1 MNFKDKVALITGASR
16 GIGSSI
22 AYDLASHNC
31 NICINYNKSF
41 KEATNLKEK
50 IEKEFNVK
58 VLIIKADITKEEEI
72 INMVNTVIKEFNR
85 IDILVNNAGIAI
97 DSIIEDKNI
106 DNFHKILDTNLIG
119 PFLISREVAKHML
132 NQKKGSI
139 INIAS
144 TNGIDAYYSYSLD
157 YDASK
162 AGLISLTHNLSEI
175 YAPYIRVNAVAPGW
189 VNTDMN
195 KELDEEYIKEEE
207 KNIYLNRFANPDEIA
222 KVVTFLAS
230 PDASYINN
238 EVIRVDGGTRH
249 A

>member
-1 MNFKDKVALITGASR
+1 MDFTNKVALITGASK
-16 GIGSSI
+16 GIGASI

-31 NICINYNKSF
+31 NICINYNNSYDKAL
-41 KEATNLKEK
+41 ELKNK

-58 VLIIKADITKEEEI
+58 VLIIKADITKEDEI
-72 INMVNTVIKEFNR
+72 INMVDEVINIFGK

-106 DNFHKILDTNLIG
+106 DNFHQIIDTNLIG
-119 PFLISREVAKHML
+119 PFLISRYVAKYML
-132 NQKKGSI
+132 EQKDGTI
-139 INIAS
+139 INISS
-144 TNGIDAYYSYSLD
+144 TNGIDTYYEYSID

-162 AGLISLTHNLSEI
+162 AGLISLTHNLSKM
-175 YAPYIRVNAVAPGW
+175 YAPFIRVNAVAPGW

-195 KELDEEYIKEEE
+195 KELDKEFIKEEE
-207 KNIYLNRFANPDEIA
+207 KNIYLNRFAQPEEIA

-230 PDASYINN
+230 TDASYINN
-238 EVIRVDGGTRH
+238 EIIRVDGGTQH

>member
-16 GIGSSI
+16 GIGAAI

-31 NICINYNKSF
+31 NICINYNNSEE
-41 KEATNLKEK
+41 EANKLKDK
-50 IEKEFNVK
+50 IEKEFKVK
-58 VLIIKADITKEEEI
+58 VLIIKADITKENEI
-72 INMVNTVIKEFNR
+72 INMVNNVIKEFGK

-97 DSIIEDKNI
+97 DSAIEDKNI
-106 DNFHKILDTNLIG
+106 DSFHKILDTNLIG
-119 PFLISREVAKHML
+119 PFLISREVAKYMVS
-132 NQKKGSI
+132 QKEGSI
-139 INIAS
+139 INISS
-144 TNGIDAYYSYSLD
+144 TNGLDAYYSYSLD

-162 AGLISLTHNLSEI
+162 AGLISLTHNLSEMF
-175 YAPYIRVNAVAPGW
+175 APYIRVNAVAPGW

>member
-1 MNFKDKVALITGASR
+1 MDFTNKVALITGASR
-16 GIGSSI
+16 GIGASI

-31 NICINYNKSF
+31 NICINYNNSY
-41 KEATNLKEK
+41 KEANDLKEK
-50 IEKEFNVK
+50 IEKKFNVK

-72 INMVNTVIKEFNR
+72 INMVNNVIKEFKR
-85 IDILVNNAGIAI
+85 IDILINNAGIAI
-97 DSIIEDKNI
+97 DSLIEDKNNN
-106 DNFHKILDTNLIG
+106 DFHKILDTNLIG
-119 PFLISREVAKHML
+119 PFLISREVAKYML
-132 NQKKGSI
+132 EQKEGTI

-144 TNGIDAYYSYSLD
+144 TNGIDTYYSYSLD

-162 AGLISLTHNLSEI
+162 AGLISLTHNLSEM

-195 KELDEEYIKEEE
+195 KELYAEYIKKEE
-207 KNIYLNRFANPDEIA
+207 KNIYLNRFANSYEIA

-230 PDASYINN
+230 SNASYINN
-238 EVIRVDGGTRH
+238 EIIRVDGGTRH

>member
-1 MNFKDKVALITGASR
+1 MDFKDKVALITGASR
-16 GIGSSI
+16 GIGASI

-31 NICINYNKSF
+31 NICINYNNSY
-41 KEATNLKEK
+41 KEANDLKEK
-50 IEKEFNVK
+50 IEKEFKVK

-72 INMVNTVIKEFNR
+72 INMVGKVIKEFNK

-97 DSIIEDKNI
+97 DSTIEDKNI
-106 DNFHKILDTNLIG
+106 DDFHKIIDTNLIG
-119 PFLISREVAKHML
+119 PFLISREVAKYMID
-132 NQKKGSI
+132 NKNGTI
-139 INIAS
+139 INVAS

-162 AGLISLTHNLSEI
+162 AGLISLTHNLSEM
-175 YAPYIRVNAVAPGW
+175 YAPFIRVNAVAPGW

-195 KELDEEYIKEEE
+195 KELDDDYIKEES
-207 KNIYLNRFANPDEIA
+207 KNIYLNRFANPNEIA

-230 PDASYINN
+230 KDASYINN
-238 EVIRVDGGTRH
+238 EVIRVDGGMRH

>member
-1 MNFKDKVALITGASR
+1 MNFKDKVVLITGASR
-16 GIGSSI
+16 GIGASI

-31 NICINYNKSF
+31 NICINYNKSY
-41 KEATNLKEK
+41 KEANDLKEK
-50 IEKEFNVK
+50 IEKDFNVK
-58 VLIIKADITKEEEI
+58 VLIIKADITKENEI
-72 INMVNTVIKEFNR
+72 INMIDKVIKEFGK

-97 DSIIEDKNI
+97 DSDIEDKNKEY
-106 DNFHKILDTNLIG
+106 FHKILDTNLIG

-132 NQKKGSI
+132 ERKQGTI
-139 INIAS
+139 INISS
-144 TNGIDAYYSYSLD
+144 TNGIDTYYSYSLD

-162 AGLISLTHNLSEI
+162 AGLISLTHNLSEM

-195 KELDEEYIKEEE
+195 KELDEDYIKEEE
-207 KNIYLNRFANPDEIA
+207 KNIYLNRFASAEEIA

-230 PDASYINN
+230 SDASYINN
-238 EVIRVDGGTRH
+238 EVIRVDGGSRH

>member
-1 MNFKDKVALITGASR
+1 MDFTNKVALITGSSR
-16 GIGSSI
+16 GIGAAI

-31 NICINYNKSF
+31 NICINYNNSYEKAN
-41 KEATNLKEK
+41 ELKEK
-50 IEKEFNVK
+50 IENEFNVK

-72 INMVNTVIKEFNR
+72 TNMVNTVIKEFNR

-97 DSIIEDKNI
+97 DSDIEAKNI
-106 DNFHKILDTNLIG
+106 ESFHQILDINLIA
-119 PFLISREVAKHML
+119 PFLISKEVAKYMIREKEG
-132 NQKKGSI
+132 NI
-139 INIAS
+139 INISSNTAL
-144 TNGIDAYYSYSLD
+144 NAYYSYGLD

-162 AGLISLTHNLSEI
+162 AGLISLTHNLSEM
-175 YAPYIRVNAVAPGW
+175 YAPNIRVNAIAPGW

-195 KELDEEYIKEEE
+195 KELDEDYIKEEE
-207 KNIYLNRFANPDEIA
+207 KNIYLNRFAEPIEIA

-230 PDASYINN
+230 DEASYINN

>member
-16 GIGSSI
+16 GIGASI

-31 NICINYNKSF
+31 NICINYNHSYD
-41 KEATNLKEK
+41 EANKLKEK

-58 VLIIKADITKEEEI
+58 VLIIKTDITRENEI
-72 INMVNTVIKEFNR
+72 INMVNTAIKEFGK

-97 DSIIEDKNI
+97 DSAIEDKNI
-106 DNFHKILDTNLIG
+106 DTFHKILDTNLIG
-119 PFLISREVAKHML
+119 PFLISREVAKYML
-132 NQKKGSI
+132 NKKEGSI
-139 INIAS
+139 INISS
-144 TNGIDAYYSYSLD
+144 TNGLDAYYSYSLD

-162 AGLISLTHNLSEI
+162 AGLISLTHNLSEM

-195 KELDEEYIKEEE
+195 KELDEDYIKEEE
-207 KNIYLNRFANPDEIA
+207 KNIYLNRFAHPNEIA

-230 PDASYINN
+230 DDASYINN
-238 EVIRVDGGTRH
+238 EVIRVDGGTHH